1 MPYSFPVSQLIPF
14 VPIDLF
20 DFGAESNEL
29 VVNFCVIPS
38 QRCESS
44 GSFSPGSSS
53 VVPFVQSAIFP
64 NCWAVSAGESCKRGS
79 VTTSFMGFGKYFFA
93 SSEKRFASFLNVSQ
107 SDRLSHGVAM
117 AGLNG
122 WINGCMSVLL
132 ISYFSY
138 HVAAGR
144 TMSEYNPVPCMR
156 KSILTNRSSFPA
168 RRFTGIF
175 NFGNGQIFRFPT

>member
-1 MPYSFPVSQLIPF
+1 
-14 VPIDLF
+14 
-20 DFGAESNEL
+20 
-29 VVNFCVIPS
+29 
-38 QRCESS
+38 
-44 GSFSPGSSS
+44 
-53 VVPFVQSAIFP
+53 
-64 NCWAVSAGESCKRGS
+64 VSAGESCKRGS

-168 RRFTGIF
+168 GVSPEFSISETDKFSGSPP
-175 NFGNGQIFRFPT
+175 NGWPCVPNKYFKKYSCPFDELPIKLALQT